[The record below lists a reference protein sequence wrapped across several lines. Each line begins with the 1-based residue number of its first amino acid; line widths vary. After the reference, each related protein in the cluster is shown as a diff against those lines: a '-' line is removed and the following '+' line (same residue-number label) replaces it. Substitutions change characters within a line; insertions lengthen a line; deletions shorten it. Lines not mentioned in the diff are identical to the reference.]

1 MPPEELV
8 VDLGLSVSLHD
19 IIAFWMEAMLGRS
32 GTHIHEPLQRGVY
45 PVTPGLRW
53 EDERQ
58 VSTDW

>member
-45 PVTPGLRW
+45 PVTPGL
-53 EDERQ
+53 
-58 VSTDW
+58 